1 MGGKWQKGRSANP
14 GGKPKNARNRVT
26 VKFLEVL
33 AEDFEK
39 NGVSAIVAARKQD
52 PVGYIRVV
60 AGLLPKEFVIERPL
74 EQLSDDE
81 LSNLIDTLRQALGP
95 ALGAGSGSGPT
106 GQPEQAKKLQ
116 TLQ

>member
-1 MGGKWQKGRSANP
+1 MAKWRKGQTGNA

-39 NGVSAIVAARKQD
+39 HGVSAIVAARKED

-81 LSNLIDTLRQALGP
+81 LATLIDTLRQAIGP
-95 ALGAGSGSGPT
+95 ALGAGNGSGAEGEPQQAQKLPT
-106 GQPEQAKKLQ
+106 IQ
-116 TLQ
+116 